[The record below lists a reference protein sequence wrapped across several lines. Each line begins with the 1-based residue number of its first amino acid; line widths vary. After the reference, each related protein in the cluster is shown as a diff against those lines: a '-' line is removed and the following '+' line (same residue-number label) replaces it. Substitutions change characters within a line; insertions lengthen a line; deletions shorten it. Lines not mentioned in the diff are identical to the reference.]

1 MSPSQITIDQEARAL
16 LEQENQA
23 RFEAAKQAVA
33 ERRERQREAAER
45 AAHIAA
51 LKTRLSALQDTT
63 GLEKKLATAESSA
76 YAAVAEMDARNAQLA
91 AIRDELQA
99 VGSNLPPDIDL
110 GSHENS
116 YGVTIG
122 DVVVRRQR
130 LQTVMSRMIFRVLRA
145 HITRGEISLDTP
157 RD

>member
-33 ERRERQREAAER
+33 ERREREREAAER
-45 AAHIAA
+45 AAQIAA
-51 LKTRLSALQDTT
+51 LKDRLAALQDTT
-63 GLEKKLATAESSA
+63 ALDTLGEQANAALDA
-76 YAAVAEMDARNAQLA
+76 YVAGMAAHNAQIA

-99 VGSNLPPDIDL
+99 VGSNLPADVDL
-110 GSHENS
+110 YPQHG
-116 YGVTIG
+116 GLVIG
-122 DVVVRRQR
+122 EVEQRWQR
-130 LQTVMSRMIFRVLRA
+130 LQANVSRLAMTVLRS
-145 HITRGEISLDTP
+145 HIKRGEISLDNP

>member
-33 ERRERQREAAER
+33 ERRERERQAAER
-45 AAHIAA
+45 AAQIAA
-51 LKTRLSALQDTT
+51 LKDRLAALQDTT
-63 GLEKKLATAESSA
+63 ALDTLGEQANAALDA
-76 YAAVAEMDARNAQLA
+76 YVAAMAAHNAQIA

-99 VGSNLPPDIDL
+99 L
-110 GSHENS
+110 GSGLPA
-116 YGVTIG
+116 GVDLYPQHGGVVIG
-122 DVVVRRQR
+122 EVEQR
-130 LQTVMSRMIFRVLRA
+130 WQRVQGNVSRLAMTVLRT
-145 HITRGEISLDTP
+145 HIKRGEISLDTP

>member
-33 ERRERQREAAER
+33 ERREREREAAER
-45 AAHIAA
+45 AKQIAA
-51 LKTRLSALQDTT
+51 LKDRLAALQDTT
-63 GLEKKLATAESSA
+63 ALDTQGEQAAAALDA
-76 YAAVAEMDARNAQLA
+76 YVAGMAAHNAQIA

-99 VGSNLPPDIDL
+99 VGSNLPGDVDL
-110 GSHENS
+110 YPHHG
-116 YGVTIG
+116 GLTIG

-130 LQTVMSRMIFRVLRA
+130 LQTNVSNMARAVLRT
-145 HITRGEISLDTP
+145 HITRGNIDLEHPSD
-157 RD
+157 